1 MSSVES
7 YQFQT
12 LPNKMTNFLFLC
24 FITTGQ
30 SVLQQFDMVQR
41 ARNPEMMGLGKVDI
55 WEPTNM
61 QHVSTT
67 PATVQLLRAL
77 LSYDQRKRPNAT
89 AALRSSIFDECRAT
103 EQKEMQEQQVIQQA
117 LLLKQQEEAKNVTQ
131 MQDGGEARVG
141 GS

>member
-24 FITTGQ
+24 FISTGQ

-89 AALRSSIFDECRAT
+89 AALRSSIFDEWYIYRITFPAIPSCTDINFRWSHHA
-103 EQKEMQEQQVIQQA
+103 IF
-117 LLLKQQEEAKNVTQ
+117 
-131 MQDGGEARVG
+131 
-141 GS
+141 